1 MARPQA
7 LDYEDRKR
15 DILRAAA
22 VLFARQ
28 GYNETLLEDV
38 AKQCGISKSALYH
51 YHRSKH
57 AILHGLI
64 RWKIED
70 LLWKVEAAV
79 SAADSPRD
87 KLHAL
92 TATLVNEY
100 IRSPEEIT
108 VLLVQVRHLEAE
120 AFKDI
125 AQIEERLIA
134 RLALVIQALHPDID
148 VTRKQTTALS
158 MLFFGMTNWIH
169 VWYKPS
175 GSIKPDELAEMI
187 TRIFLDGML
196 ALPPGQGT

>member
-15 DILRAAA
+15 GILRAAA

-38 AKQCGISKSALYH
+38 ARQCGISKSALYH

-79 SAADSPRD
+79 ATADTPRD
-87 KLHAL
+87 KLLAL
-92 TATLVNEY
+92 TTTLVNEY
-100 IRSPEEIT
+100 IRNPEEIT
-108 VLLVQVRHLEAE
+108 VLLIQVRHLEAA
-120 AFKDI
+120 AFQDI

-134 RLALVIQALHPDID
+134 RLALVIQALRPDID
-148 VTRKQTTALS
+148 LARKKTTALA

-175 GSIKPDELAEMI
+175 GSIKPDELADMI
-187 TRIFLDGML
+187 TRIFLDGIHS
-196 ALPPGQGT
+196 LPPDTLE

>member
-38 AKQCGISKSALYH
+38 ARQCGISKSALYH

-57 AILHGLI
+57 AVLLGLI
-64 RWKIED
+64 QWKIED
-70 LLWKVEAAV
+70 LLWKVEAAIE
-79 SAADSPRD
+79 AAGTPRD
-87 KLHAL
+87 KLLAL
-92 TATLVNEY
+92 TTTLVNEY

-108 VLLVQVRHLEAE
+108 VLLTQVRHLEQG
-120 AFKDI
+120 AFQDI
-125 AQIEERLIA
+125 AKIQERFIA
-134 RLALVIQALHPDID
+134 RLALVIQALRPDID
-148 VTRKQTTALS
+148 VTRKKTTALA

-187 TRIFLDGML
+187 TRIFLDGLNSLTSEEL
-196 ALPPGQGT
+196 A